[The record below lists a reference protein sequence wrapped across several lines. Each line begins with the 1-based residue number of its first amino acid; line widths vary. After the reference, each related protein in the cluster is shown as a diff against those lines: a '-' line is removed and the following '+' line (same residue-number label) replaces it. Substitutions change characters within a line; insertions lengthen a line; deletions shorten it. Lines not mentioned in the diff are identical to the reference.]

1 MNTFHVSE
9 SVERLLEELHA
20 KKLWLDEMI
29 AGLEAAADSPQH
41 RLIAQAAET
50 FEKAGQRQPK
60 VDLIQS
66 KRAELQTLAQR
77 VGGGR
82 RRPPVGTGSETV
94 RRRAKAAPIKR

>member
-1 MNTFHVSE
+1 MYTFQSGE

-20 KKLWLDEMI
+20 KKRWLDHMI

-50 FEKAGQRQPK
+50 FQEAGAASPK

-66 KRAELQTLAQR
+66 KRSELQRLAQR
-77 VGGGR
+77 VGGR
-82 RRPPVGTGSETV
+82 RKRPAGTPMKPL
-94 RRRAKAAPIKR
+94 AKRTKA